1 MNLRKNNAR
10 LISETHQVATTQVEQ
25 HDEVNVFGAALS
37 RRNFVKAGGA
47 LFVGFG
53 VLAAD
58 GQRNVAQ
65 AAPTRNTLDATLPQ
79 SWIEIHPD
87 NTILIRTGKSDFG
100 QSTAFT
106 AYRQIVA
113 EELNTTFEAVTTVV
127 MGDTDLTPDGS
138 GAFDFLGSG
147 MPNIRKAAA
156 YTYQALLELAALN
169 LGVKKQYLSVK
180 DGIVSANANR
190 ISYGDLVKGQQLK
203 LTIPVKGDLTSIM
216 GLTVDGNPP
225 LKPVSQYTVIGKS
238 FKNSVTASKVA
249 AKEKWAVDVRLPDML
264 HARMIHPKTLGSTL
278 ISAGTVDKTKFPNA
292 QVIIKGNLVGVV
304 APTEWEA
311 IRAAQQVAGAT
322 TWKDW
327 KGLPGNGRLF
337 DYLKQDA
344 DWKTTPVT
352 KSDKSNG
359 DVPPAMAAAAKKL
372 TASYQLPYMK
382 HAPMGPTM
390 ALADARK
397 DGTVFIYTHNQNPQ
411 ALRGEIAQMLS
422 TPIDNVVVR
431 TFSGPGHYGRSNGG
445 NAGAEDEAVILS
457 QAVGK
462 PVRVQWMRPED
473 FQWSTQSPAALSDV
487 QIGLDKNGKMIAYQ
501 VDHYMPAMQD
511 DRPIGAVLAG
521 LPTMAAPSEKGDFVS
536 NTRNDNSDPWVYD
549 GVATLLENGH
559 GTYQVGQKSSPLNVG
574 LRDHSMRT
582 PGQFQQNFPRE
593 LAITEAA
600 ALAGAD
606 AIQFRIDHAKEAR
619 VIEIL
624 KSVRDASG
632 WETRP
637 SPHPAAKSSGAA
649 LVRGQGVSVMF
660 RSETYWACVAQVAV
674 NPSTGAISVE
684 KVTVSVDPGIV
695 VNPLQLKRQVEGGT
709 MMGVSIALYE
719 ELMFDESGVTTRD
732 WRTYPV
738 LKMADIPEVK
748 VVLLNRPE
756 TGKYGGGSEAANA
769 LAAPAIAAA
778 LFDATGKVARRLPLK
793 PAYIQTLL
801 KA

>member
-1 MNLRKNNAR
+1 MCIRD
-10 LISETHQVATTQVEQ
+10 S
-25 HDEVNVFGAALS
+25 D
-37 RRNFVKAGGA
+37 
-47 LFVGFG
+47 
-53 VLAAD
+53 LAA
-58 GQRNVAQ
+58 QR
-65 AAPTRNTLDATLPQ
+65 
-79 SWIEIHPD
+79 
-87 NTILIRTGKSDFG
+87 
-100 QSTAFT
+100 
-106 AYRQIVA
+106 
-113 EELNTTFEAVTTVV
+113 
-127 MGDTDLTPDGS
+127 
-138 GAFDFLGSG
+138 
-147 MPNIRKAAA
+147 
-156 YTYQALLELAALN
+156 
-169 LGVKKQYLSVK
+169 LGVAKTDLSVK
-180 DGIVSANANR
+180 DGIVSAAGKSM
-190 ISYGDLVKGQQLK
+190 SYGDLVKGQQLK

-225 LKPVSQYTVIGKS
+225 LKPVNQYTVIGKS

-278 ISAGTVDKTKFPNA
+278 ISAGAVDKTKFPNT
-292 QVIIKGNLVGVV
+292 QVIVKGNLVGVV

-311 IRAAQQVAGAT
+311 IRAAQQVAAAT

-327 KGLPGNGRLF
+327 KGLPGNARLF

-344 DWKTTPVT
+344 DWKSTPVT
-352 KSDKSNG
+352 KSEKSQG
-359 DVPPAMAAAAKKL
+359 DIPPAMAAAAKKL
-372 TASYQLPYMK
+372 TASYQLPFMK

-422 TPIDNVVVR
+422 TTPDNVVVR

-487 QIGLDKNGKMIAYQ
+487 EIGLDKNGKMIAYQ
-501 VDHYMPAMQD
+501 IDHYMPAMQD

-521 LPTMAAPSEKGDFVS
+521 LPTMAAPSEKGDMVS
-536 NTRNDNSDPWVYD
+536 NTRNDPSDPWVYD
-549 GVATLLENGH
+549 GVKTLLEQGH
-559 GTYQVGQKSSPLNVG
+559 GTYQVGQKSSPLAVG

-593 LAITEAA
+593 LAVSEAA

-606 AIQFRIDHAKEAR
+606 AIQFRIDHSKEER
-619 VIEIL
+619 VIGVL
-624 KSVRDASG
+624 KSVRDASA

-637 SPHPAAKSSGAA
+637 SPNPAAKASVSTPGST

-674 NPSTGAISVE
+674 NPTTGVITVE
-684 KVTVSVDPGIV
+684 KVTVAVDPGIV

-756 TGKYGGGSEAANA
+756 VGKYGGGSEAANA

-778 LFDATGKVARRLPLK
+778 FFDATGKIARRLPLK